1 MGWVGPRGNAQPPFF
16 VFSHQCI
23 LNKERFWHGKEEGKT
38 TPGKK
43 KSQKLYVVPTIMSQ
57 LLRIFR
63 DQPIAADTCTYPP
76 RKTKKSTDETSCR
89 QEWRPAQVSN
99 LHPTR
104 CTHQQHTV
112 PSRPHTPGRP
122 YPTNVPGIRKHQ
134 RATSVVLVY
143 HVRTVTQHHS
153 LGWAGGGWRR
163 KSARASGGSCLGLT
177 GGCWSLP
184 VHSS

>member
-23 LNKERFWHGKEEGKT
+23 LNKERFWHGKGEGKT

-57 LLRIFR
+57 LLCIFR
-63 DQPIAADTCTYPP
+63 DQPIAANTCTYPP

-89 QEWRPAQVSN
+89 QERRPAQVSN

-112 PSRPHTPGRP
+112 PSRPHTRP
-122 YPTNVPGIRKHQ
+122 PLPNKCPRNPETPARHQ
-134 RATSVVLVY
+134 RRPRVPRTNRHTTPFSRVGWRGLASEVGSGVGGVMSWSDGRVLV
-143 HVRTVTQHHS
+143 
-153 LGWAGGGWRR
+153 
-163 KSARASGGSCLGLT
+163 SAST
-177 GGCWSLP
+177 
-184 VHSS
+184 

>member
-57 LLRIFR
+57 LLCIFR
-63 DQPIAADTCTYPP
+63 DQPIAANTCTYPP

-89 QEWRPAQVSN
+89 QERRPAQVSN

-112 PSRPHTPGRP
+112 PSRPHTPARP
-122 YPTNVPGIRKHQ
+122 YPNVPGIRKHQ